1 MAIAGKKIGQA
12 VTALLAFAAFTG
24 GMQSVPASAARV
36 ENPVA
41 VFGGIDKITG
51 RTYTFNAYVG
61 ETVQFG
67 RLQVTPRVCYSRD
80 DTEKQQIDAFVQVDK
95 VSLQN
100 EIGRIFSGWMFA
112 DSPALNAVQDP
123 IYDVWLTDCVQQ
135 ADVPPPE
142 RVDTGSQ

>member
-1 MAIAGKKIGQA
+1 MDFRALSRLLTVSLGVAVAG
-12 VTALLAFAAFTG
+12 
-24 GMQSVPASAARV
+24 MSASPVFAARV

-51 RTYTFNAYVG
+51 RTYTFDAYVG

-80 DTEKQQIDAFVQVDK
+80 DTEEQQVDAFVQVDK

-100 EIGRIFSGWMFA
+100 EMNRIFSGWMFA

-123 IYDVWLTDCVQQ
+123 IYDVWLTDCVEE
-135 ADVPPPE
+135 ADVPAP
-142 RVDTGSQ
+142 

>member
-1 MAIAGKKIGQA
+1 MATQTNRIGRTVSLLVA
-12 VTALLAFAAFTG
+12 TALVGL
-24 GMQSVPASAARV
+24 SVSPAMAERIQ
-36 ENPVA
+36 NPVA

-51 RTYTFNAYVG
+51 RTFTFDAYVG

-80 DTEKQQIDAFVQVDK
+80 NTEKQQIDAFVQVDK

-100 EIGRIFSGWMFA
+100 EIGQIFSGWMFA

-123 IYDVWLTDCVQQ
+123 IYDVWLTDCVQESS
-135 ADVPPPE
+135 VPAPKHI
-142 RVDTGSQ
+142 DTAMQP

>member
-1 MAIAGKKIGQA
+1 MRRIVA
-12 VTALLAFAAFTG
+12 VTIGLGTVVPILTAAPAF
-24 GMQSVPASAARV
+24 AARV

-51 RTYTFNAYVG
+51 RTYTFDAYVG

-67 RLQVTPRVCYSRD
+67 RLQVTPRVCFSRD
-80 DTEKQQIDAFVQVDK
+80 ETEEQQVDAFVQVDK

-100 EIGRIFSGWMFA
+100 EVDRIFSGWMFA

-123 IYDVWLTDCVQQ
+123 IYDVWLTDCVEK
-135 ADVPPPE
+135 ADVPAP
-142 RVDTGSQ
+142 

>member
-1 MAIAGKKIGQA
+1 MDFRALRRLVTVSLAVSAAGMSA
-12 VTALLAFAAFTG
+12 SPAF
-24 GMQSVPASAARV
+24 AARV

-80 DTEKQQIDAFVQVDK
+80 ETEEQQIDAFVQVDK

-100 EIGRIFSGWMFA
+100 DVNRIFSGWMFA

-135 ADVPPPE
+135 ADVPTP
-142 RVDTGSQ
+142 

>member
-1 MAIAGKKIGQA
+1 MDFRALSRLITLSLGLAATGLVAGP
-12 VTALLAFAAFTG
+12 AL
-24 GMQSVPASAARV
+24 AARV

-51 RTYTFNAYVG
+51 RTYTFDAYVG

-80 DTEKQQIDAFVQVDK
+80 ETEEQQVDAFVQVDK

-100 EIGRIFSGWMFA
+100 EVSRIFSGWMFA
-112 DSPALNAVQDP
+112 DSPALNAVEDP
-123 IYDVWLTDCVQQ
+123 IYDVWLTDCVSE
-135 ADVPPPE
+135 ASIPSP
-142 RVDTGSQ
+142 

>member
-1 MAIAGKKIGQA
+1 MMRQSGFGKTVATFGLVA
-12 VTALLAFAAFTG
+12 AALAAAT
-24 GMQSVPASAARV
+24 PALAARV

-51 RTYTFNAYVG
+51 RTYTFDAYVG

-80 DTEKQQIDAFVQVDK
+80 DTEEQRIDAFVQVDK

-100 EIGRIFSGWMFA
+100 DVSRIFSGWMFA
-112 DSPALNAVQDP
+112 DSPALNAVEDP
-123 IYDVWLTDCVQQ
+123 IYDVWLTDCVAS
-135 ADVPPPE
+135 ADVPAP
-142 RVDTGSQ
+142 

>member
-1 MAIAGKKIGQA
+1 MRRIVA
-12 VTALLAFAAFTG
+12 VAVGLGVVVPGLTA
-24 GMQSVPASAARV
+24 VPAFAARV

-51 RTYTFNAYVG
+51 RTYTFDAYVG

-67 RLQVTPRVCYSRD
+67 RLQVTPRVCFSRD
-80 DTEKQQIDAFVQVDK
+80 ETEEQQVDAFVQVDK

-100 EIGRIFSGWMFA
+100 EVDRIFSGWMFA

-123 IYDVWLTDCVQQ
+123 IYDVWLTDCVEK
-135 ADVPPPE
+135 ADVPAP
-142 RVDTGSQ
+142 